1 MIADTT
7 RRAITDPEAV
17 VTELQ
22 RENDALMAHIASLEA
37 RTLSSEELAYLRNR
51 KLADERASWAWQWL
65 HTNVPIA
72 VAICSA
78 VGAFAYWA
86 ITSLTFRHTP

>member
-1 MIADTT
+1 MPETT

-17 VTELQ
+17 VNELQ

-37 RTLSSEELAYLRNR
+37 RTPSSEELAYLRNR

-65 HTNVPIA
+65 RTNVPIITA
-72 VAICSA
+72 VCGGI
-78 VGAFAYWA
+78 GAALYWA
-86 ITSLTFRHTP
+86 ITHLSWKAPQ